1 MSFEVYHRN
10 SDVEVETSFSPELTE
25 DELDLIGKRIF
36 QDLCEKL
43 YGKDLKLAQEVF
55 EYRFENEYA
64 DYLQPI
70 QIRKMVFM
78 YWKTNNKNNSHERS
92 IRKLH

>member
-1 MSFEVYHRN
+1 MAFDIYHRN
-10 SDVEVETSFSPELTE
+10 SDVEVESSFSPELAE
-25 DELDLIGKRIF
+25 DELDLIAKKIF

-64 DYLQPI
+64 EYLQP
-70 QIRKMVFM
+70 
-78 YWKTNNKNNSHERS
+78 H
-92 IRKLH
+92 